1 MSAIKTIKVMPWGAG
16 QGDFVE
22 INESDFDEKKHQPF
36 VEGKTTTQATDTKKK
51 KAQRRGL

>member
-1 MSAIKTIKVMPWGAG
+1 MSAIKTIKVTPWGAG

-51 KAQRRGL
+51 KAQK